1 MLVRTLFHLFLSSTA
16 AVVVF
21 CAAPGA
27 AQAESLA
34 DDPRVADAVRLW
46 SEWVEYQAGT
56 ERVPA
61 VSWGLV
67 HDQELIASGAFG
79 EANPAEDR
87 PATTE
92 TLYSICSISK
102 LFTSIGLMQQY
113 DAGRVRLDDPVGDHL
128 DWFADLQDAHPD
140 DEPVTIRRLLTHSS
154 GLPRESD
161 FPYWTDGDYPFPTS
175 EQIRERLGEQQTLYP
190 ASRYFQ
196 YSNLGLTLVGEI
208 VAEVAGQP
216 YGDYMRE
223 KLLDPL
229 GMDAT
234 FTDIPVELRGGRM
247 AVGHTAL
254 DHDGNRQVVAPFRTR
269 GIAPAAGFA
278 SNVDDLAKF
287 AMWQFRVL
295 DGEDE
300 LLRPS
305 SLREMQ
311 RVHYIDP
318 DWETTWGLGFS
329 VRKEGDRTFARHGGG
344 CPGYYTEFR
353 LEPKVKIGAIVLTN
367 AIGSPPGTWA
377 GQAFEL
383 VGPAIDKA
391 IESPGDAPER
401 DGSLERFAG
410 LYGTIWGRTSIV
422 PWEDGLAYLDLAS
435 SNPAEAVSRLQR
447 VDDTTFAR
455 VRDDETLGET
465 YEFELGPDG
474 RATRFKVHSIYEER
488 IEQQSP

>member
-1 MLVRTLFHLFLSSTA
+1 
-16 AVVVF
+16 
-21 CAAPGA
+21 
-27 AQAESLA
+27 
-34 DDPRVADAVRLW
+34 
-46 SEWVEYQAGT
+46 
-56 ERVPA
+56 
-61 VSWGLV
+61 
-67 HDQELIASGAFG
+67 
-79 EANPAEDR
+79 
-87 PATTE
+87 
-92 TLYSICSISK
+92 
-102 LFTSIGLMQQY
+102 
-113 DAGRVRLDDPVGDHL
+113 
-128 DWFADLQDAHPD
+128 
-140 DEPVTIRRLLTHSS
+140 
-154 GLPRESD
+154 
-161 FPYWTDGDYPFPTS
+161 
-175 EQIRERLGEQQTLYP
+175 
-190 ASRYFQ
+190 
-196 YSNLGLTLVGEI
+196 
-208 VAEVAGQP
+208 
-216 YGDYMRE
+216 
-223 KLLDPL
+223 
-229 GMDAT
+229 
-234 FTDIPVELRGGRM
+234 M